1 MQQEYPGKL
10 SYISCLVLEEYVI
23 LVKCFL
29 NFENRIIGGIK
40 CRVFFDRILILPFGV
55 DFL

>member
-10 SYISCLVLEEYVI
+10 SYVSCLVLEEYVI

-29 NFENRIIGGIK
+29 NFENRIIDDIK
-40 CRVFFDRILILPFGV
+40 CQFILIGF
-55 DFL
+55 